1 MTVSTPPETAGRRTP
16 RPGHKR
22 SFFMYLVSGV
32 ASVATHY
39 AFTVFAVEVLGW
51 RALVATSVGFV
62 VGAVTKY
69 FMNYVLAFQSEE
81 PHLSAIPRFAVM
93 LGGLFTANAAIFWAL
108 HEHAGLHYMVAQVLT
123 TCLLVPV
130 GYVINRIWVFR

>member
-1 MTVSTPPETAGRRTP
+1 MTGSAPVDSPSARAT

-22 SFFMYLVSGV
+22 SFLMYLVSGV

-39 AFTVFAVEVLGW
+39 AFTVFAVEILGW

-69 FMNYVLAFQSEE
+69 FLNYFLAFRSEE

-108 HEHAGLHYMVAQVLT
+108 HEHAGLHYMLAQVLT
-123 TCLLVPV
+123 TGLLVPV

>member
-1 MTVSTPPETAGRRTP
+1 MTESMPDRAAGRRTP
-16 RPGHKR
+16 RPGHRR
-22 SFFMYLVSGV
+22 SFLMYLVSGV

-39 AFTVFAVEVLGW
+39 SFTVLAVEMFGW

-69 FMNYVLAFQSEE
+69 FMNYFLAFRSEE
-81 PHLSAIPRFAVM
+81 SHLSAVPRFAVM

-123 TCLLVPV
+123 TCLLVPA
-130 GYVINRIWVFR
+130 GYVINRLWVFR

>member
-1 MTVSTPPETAGRRTP
+1 MTESTPPAEAAGRRTP

-51 RALVATSVGFV
+51 RALIATSVGFM

-69 FMNYVLAFQSEE
+69 FMNYFLAFKSEE
-81 PHLSAIPRFAVM
+81 PHLQAIPRFAVM
-93 LGGLFTANAAIFWAL
+93 LLALFAANGAIFWAL
-108 HEHAGLHYMVAQVLT
+108 HDQYKLHYVVAQVLT
-123 TCLLVPV
+123 TGLLVPV
-130 GYVINRIWVFR
+130 GYVINRA